1 MMEARAIAKYV
12 RLSPRKVR
20 QVVNL
25 VSGKKVDEALAVLQF
40 TPQRAAD
47 VVAKV
52 VKSAVANAEH
62 NYEAN
67 RDDLVITKAYVDQ
80 GPVLKRWKAR
90 AYGRANLR
98 KSRTSHITVVV
109 SDGKEG

>member
-1 MMEARAIAKYV
+1 MEARAIAKYV

-20 QVVNL
+20 QVTDL
-25 VSGKKVDEALAVLQF
+25 VSGKKVHEALAILRF

-52 VKSAVANAEH
+52 VTSAAANAEH
-62 NYEAN
+62 NHEAD

-90 AYGRANLR
+90 AYGRAHLR
-98 KSRTSHITVVV
+98 KSRTSHITIVV